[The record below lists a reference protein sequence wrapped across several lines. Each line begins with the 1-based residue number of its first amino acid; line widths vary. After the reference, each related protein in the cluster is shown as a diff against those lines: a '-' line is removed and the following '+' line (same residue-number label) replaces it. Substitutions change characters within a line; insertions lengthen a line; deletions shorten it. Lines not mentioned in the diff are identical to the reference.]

1 MKLYRVHFNSY
12 GASYSRCFT
21 DKAEAERFYNDIK
34 NSSCYSNVT
43 FQIG

>member
-1 MKLYRVHFNSY
+1 MLYRVHFNTY

-21 DKAEAERFYNDIK
+21 DKEEAEKFYNSILHATY
-34 NSSCYSNVT
+34 YSNVK

>member
-1 MKLYRVHFNSY
+1 MLYRVHFNTY

-21 DKAEAERFYNDIK
+21 DKEEAEKFYNSILHAT
-34 NSSCYSNVT
+34 CYSNVT